1 MANKEG
7 DFDPST
13 LILVDYDQAGYGFR
27 AFDLIYNIFN
37 WEFDSTAQDEL
48 EFITGEFLGDFFLS
62 VVLNKKW

>member
-7 DFDPST
+7 DFDPSS

-37 WEFDSTAQDEL
+37 WEFASTAKDEL
-48 EFITGEFLGDFFLS
+48 DFVTG
-62 VVLNKKW
+62 KYKT

>member
-7 DFDPST
+7 DFDPET

-37 WEFDSTAQDEL
+37 WSYNSTAQDEL
-48 EFITGEFLGDFFLS
+48 DFIKGNFSSFF
-62 VVLNKKW
+62 